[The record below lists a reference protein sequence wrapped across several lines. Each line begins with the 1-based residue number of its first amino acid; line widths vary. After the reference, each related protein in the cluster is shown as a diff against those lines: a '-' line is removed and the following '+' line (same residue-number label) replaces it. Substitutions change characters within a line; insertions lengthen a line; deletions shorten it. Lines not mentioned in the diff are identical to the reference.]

1 MYSTRNSGTACSRPQ
16 IQHSRPMLE
25 RLRQIV
31 GLDHIHIL
39 QIRDGTA
46 DLEHAVIAAALRC
59 IRRIAER
66 IADWASI
73 GRIRYAAG
81 PTSPLHVWSVP
92 ASVSAQMDVV
102 MLWTT
107 SSSSASGGPSN
118 TRRATYTATPPCP
131 IWGPDYSAASHPT
144 MSNGR
149 IRA

>member
-1 MYSTRNSGTACSRPQ
+1 
-16 IQHSRPMLE
+16 MLE

-31 GLDHIHIL
+31 HLDHIHIL

-118 TRRATYTATPPCP
+118 TRRATYAATPPYP
-131 IWGPDYSAASHPT
+131 IWGRAVALLRTPQCRTGASEPEPHC
-144 MSNGR
+144 SW
-149 IRA
+149 